1 SGFSLRGA
9 WPRSPGSASGRR
21 AGAPEGRR
29 TMSTGA
35 QYVVAAYAV
44 IWFVLLLYVV
54 VVAARTQRIA
64 RELEV
69 MSRLADERG
78 EEQVDALPRDEAAP
92 RETAPEPTR

>member
-1 SGFSLRGA
+1 MSSG
-9 WPRSPGSASGRR
+9 
-21 AGAPEGRR
+21 
-29 TMSTGA
+29 T

-69 MSRLADERG
+69 LSRLADERVEG
-78 EEQVDALPRDEAAP
+78 LPHDEAAP
-92 RETAPEPTR
+92 RETAGAHQVGDG